1 MVTLEADKPQ
11 ISENS
16 HFSPNHK
23 LNIDIFKTRA
33 FSNCP
38 GTLSYQSKILFI
50 AKDTNKVE

>member
-11 ISENS
+11 ISENG
-16 HFSPNHK
+16 
-23 LNIDIFKTRA
+23 IEIFKTRA